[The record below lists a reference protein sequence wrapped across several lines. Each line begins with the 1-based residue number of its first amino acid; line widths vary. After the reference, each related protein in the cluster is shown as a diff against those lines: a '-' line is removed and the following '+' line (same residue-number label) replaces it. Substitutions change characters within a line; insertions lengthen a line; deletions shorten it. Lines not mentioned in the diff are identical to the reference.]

1 MFTSHNFPTD
11 DRPEMFPLC
20 HYEWTK
26 LYAVFV
32 RKHGGRTAMQNYV
45 LKRCLR
51 NRQAL
56 EEHYRLSL
64 HTSRRQKWYQ
74 YLEDRDVGNR
84 EALRALTEHM
94 PKVTYVY
101 MLHKVGC
108 DREEYLQ
115 GSSILAFRLKYS
127 RWSQRRI
134 QRGAKWARAPV
145 RF

>member
-1 MFTSHNFPTD
+1 MMIFAE

-26 LYAVFV
+26 LYTVFLK
-32 RKHGGRTAMQNYV
+32 KHGGLLSMQNYV

-51 NRQAL
+51 NKQAL

-101 MLHKVGC
+101 MLHKV
-108 DREEYLQ
+108 RFYL
-115 GSSILAFRLKYS
+115 
-127 RWSQRRI
+127 I
-134 QRGAKWARAPV
+134 QPETSEA
-145 RF
+145 